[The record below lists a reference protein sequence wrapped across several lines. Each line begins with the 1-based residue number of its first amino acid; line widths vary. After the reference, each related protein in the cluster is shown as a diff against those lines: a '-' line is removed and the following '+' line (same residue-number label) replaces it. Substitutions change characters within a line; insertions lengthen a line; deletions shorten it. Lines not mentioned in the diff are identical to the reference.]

1 MDTTTNDRSPGGCGC
16 GFARTTTQAPPL
28 DDDARRRRLRMGLA
42 MLALAAV
49 LAAGACHSWLL
60 WPPAAVAGWFAA
72 SFLVAAATRYPG
84 CPELGAIPSLLLRR
98 RINTRCG
105 PLAGR

>member
-1 MDTTTNDRSPGGCGC
+1 MDTAQNDCSTRGCGLT
-16 GFARTTTQAPPL
+16 RTATPAPPL
-28 DDDARRRRLRMGLA
+28 DDEARRRRLRMGLA
-42 MLALAAV
+42 MLALAGL
-49 LAAGACHSWLL
+49 LAAGACHAWLL
-60 WPPAAVAGWFAA
+60 WPLAGVAGWFAA

-98 RINTRCG
+98 RIRTRCG